1 MARSASY
8 GIGQYRYTKNY
19 NYITLLNSL
28 AEDDISYYKTSDSYQ
43 DIQVKLPFVN
53 SDLLVKYGKTFYL
66 KLTVPQSYDYTTTL
80 NLKLCAGDPGVPD
93 SIEVNR
99 YQQIKQII
107 IPPVP
112 RENANIM
119 SPTLLF
125 QDPRIQDEVIR
136 VQLIDAE
143 HDLSISNTNSQ
154 PTLNIGDAY
163 KRTGGFY
170 IYGRKKEDGIN
181 DIWIEIDK
189 NTFYTLEQNWKKR
202 DSASEA
208 TVTVG
213 FVFSPK
219 YNLSSGY
226 GYLLIET
233 DRTDSYHRTIQYID
247 ATDDNTYYG
256 TRLEKKNIK
265 VELYSVSNLL
275 ERGSNGQS
283 PIQTGDVNT
292 LSHISIWGHPEQ
304 LLAINGEE
312 IKIGQSGFYEL
323 TDFTINNLGVIVENP
338 DVDRFIIDYE
348 YKII

>member
-1 MARSASY
+1 MANSTSY

-19 NYITLLNSL
+19 NYITSLNNLMS
-28 AEDDISYYKTSDSYQ
+28 EDVTYYKTSDSYQ
-43 DIQVKLPFVN
+43 DIQVKLPFVGD
-53 SDLLVKYGKTFYL
+53 SKDLLVKYGKTFYL

-80 NLKLCAGDPGVPD
+80 NLKLCAGDPTVPA
-93 SIEVNR
+93 SIDVTR
-99 YQQIKQII
+99 YQQIKQIV

-125 QDPRIQDEVIR
+125 NDPRVEAPNENIR
-136 VQLIDAE
+136 IQLIDAA
-143 HDLSISNTNSQ
+143 HDLSISNNNS
-154 PTLNIGDAY
+154 TSSYTEGDAY
-163 KRTGGFY
+163 KRN
-170 IYGRKKEDGIN
+170 DGYYLYDETDQWLEIN
-181 DIWIEIDK
+181 ESS
-189 NTFYTLEQNWKKR
+189 FYTLEQGWKKR
-202 DSASEA
+202 DPSSQA

-219 YNLSSGY
+219 YNLSTGY
-226 GYLLIET
+226 AYLLIET

-247 ATDDNTYYG
+247 TEDTHTYYG
-256 TRLEKKNIK
+256 TRLNKDRVK

-283 PIQTGDVNT
+283 PIQTGGSNT

-323 TDFTINNLGVIVENP
+323 TDFTINSLGVVVEDPN
-338 DVDRFIIDYE
+338 VDRFIIDYE